1 MKKKIVMI
9 LACLMVIGSIF
20 VMASE
25 VEEVTEVTTQT
36 PEVKYEEVETYV
48 KLLTQTG
55 LSIPGGSYGSTTF
68 NIPYGTNPSYIS
80 YYFKNT
86 SSAPVIVE
94 LQKQN
99 GSSWSTVSTVT
110 IPAGGDHPIGEY
122 KTPVP
127 IVNYRIKLT
136 RTDGGTVSG
145 NLDVAYY

>member
-1 MKKKIVMI
+1 MKKKIAML
-9 LACLMVIGSIF
+9 LACSMVMGTVP
-20 VMASE
+20 VMASQ

-48 KLLTQTG
+48 KLLTQSVNVTG
-55 LSIPGGSYGSTTF
+55 GTYISTPF
-68 NIPYGTNPSYIS
+68 NIPSGTTPSYIS

-99 GSSWSTVSTVT
+99 GTSWSTVSTVT